1 MSAASRE
8 RFADVVRVGGAA
20 GDPDDVRLDLALLL
34 ISAEALPDDV
44 SGDTLDALLAHGL
57 ADLDALAERVPTE
70 GRDDQRLRTALAGF
84 AGESSD
90 YARLESS
97 LLTDVLRSRRGL
109 PILLSSVWTEVARR
123 VEVPAYGVGLPGHFV
138 VAVGDPDGSRVL
150 VDPFSGGRLLPY
162 DSARAIAERT
172 GRTLRPEHLRP
183 HDPIDTLDRV
193 LTNIRAWAS
202 TPERAWHRLWAVEL
216 ALLLPRHDLGL
227 RREHGEALIS
237 VGRYSEASR
246 VLEDYAETVEGPMP
260 LEAEHARRVARQ
272 ARSRLN

>member
-1 MSAASRE
+1 MGAASRE

-20 GDPDDVRLDLALLL
+20 GDPADVRLDLALLL

-57 ADLDALAERVPTE
+57 SDLDALAELVPAE

-123 VEVPAYGVGLPGHFV
+123 AEVPAYGVGLPGHFV

-162 DSARAIAERT
+162 DSARAIAERS

-246 VLEDYAETVEGPMP
+246 VLEEYAETVEGPMP